1 MTVPVPNYDGSG
13 LPTSTSTGS
22 SIDTDPFGLGD
33 LGNQN
38 LYTGTQYGSPGHTRG
53 DDGDDGHTTRVV
65 NDYTTTDE
73 VIKRAAASSQESP
86 QEYQQLQSALYQ
98 AGYFGSTKAA
108 SIRFGVWNAQTADA
122 IKESFKTY
130 LQISQGASVPLTYS
144 EFLQNQTAALQN
156 DNAAGGS
163 SQGAST
169 TSTSGSG
176 GSGSGAAAPQVSL
189 TDPDALKAYAQNAA
203 TNALGHQLSQTQ
215 LAHFVDSFH
224 TQQLAAGT
232 STAAS
237 VTSPDPTAQAQSY
250 AQTVDP
256 TGFQGHQQQS
266 FMSALLN
273 TMLPSGSSVAS
284 MTPIN
289 GA

>member
-1 MTVPVPNYDGSG
+1 MTVPIPDYNAPVAAPAQS
-13 LPTSTSTGS
+13 S

-86 QEYQQLQSALYQ
+86 KEYQELQTALYQ

-108 SIRFGVWNAQTADA
+108 SVRFGVWNAQTADA